1 MISITVTNYTPKL
14 KFMLHPT
21 YHKIQKHTLI
31 FISITTM
38 EIYVIKVINVFQSKE
53 LITEMGNLQ
62 RL

>member
-1 MISITVTNYTPKL
+1 
-14 KFMLHPT
+14 MLHPT

-38 EIYVIKVINVFQSKE
+38 EIYEVIKVINVFQSKE